1 MPRSPSLPRQA
12 EGLTRHTGKV
22 QANDT
27 SPRIN
32 RRGDATASQ
41 IPQT

>member
-1 MPRSPSLPRQA
+1 MPRSPSLPCRA
-12 EGLTRHTGKV
+12 EGLTRHTGKA

-32 RRGDATASQ
+32 RRDDATASQ